1 VNASRNAP
9 GHLVVTNVETMIG
22 ALIGLA
28 VVGMAAV
35 WITPITIVR
44 ALGWTA
50 IGGVFGLALA
60 AAYER
65 SSFDFDRG
73 TLTLR
78 WRRNTPFR
86 HASGVVPFG
95 AITGLSIERDFKSA
109 NPASGRGGARRLVLL
124 TTDGPI
130 PFTTAFTGLGSGAED
145 VGQEV
150 RRYLMECVPDR
161 DVPLNDIGAVP

>member
-1 VNASRNAP
+1 
-9 GHLVVTNVETMIG
+9 MIG
-22 ALIGLA
+22 LLLGLA

-35 WITPITIVR
+35 WIAPTTLAR

-65 SSFDFDRG
+65 STFDFDRG
-73 TLTLR
+73 SLTLR
-78 WRRNTPFR
+78 WRRDTPFR

-109 NPASGRGGARRLVLL
+109 NPARGRGGARRLVLL
-124 TTDGPI
+124 TTNGPI

-150 RRYLMECVPDR
+150 RRFLMECVPDR
-161 DVPLNDIGAVP
+161 DVPLYDPSRPTDS